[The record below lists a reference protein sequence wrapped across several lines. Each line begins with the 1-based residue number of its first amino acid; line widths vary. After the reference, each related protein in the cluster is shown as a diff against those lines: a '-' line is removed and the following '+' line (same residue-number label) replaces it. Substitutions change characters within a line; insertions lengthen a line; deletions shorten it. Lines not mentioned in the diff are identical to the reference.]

1 MSLYGMMRTGVSGM
15 NAQANRLSTVADNI
29 ANSSTTGYKKAGA
42 EFSSLILPS
51 VTGNYNSGGVTT
63 SIRYSTSQQGDLKY
77 TSSSTDL
84 AINGDGFFIVQD
96 PSGKPFLTRAGS
108 FVPDG
113 NGRLV
118 NAAGFY
124 LMGYNSANGTPSAV
138 TNGFGGL
145 EPVLISQTEL
155 TAVASANGVFTP
167 NLPSGATAVVAA
179 DLPSANAA
187 TATPTAKSSLV
198 VYDNLGTEV
207 LLDLYFT
214 KTGANT
220 WEVAVFDQANAA
232 PTTSFPYSAAPLATQ
247 TLSFD
252 PTTGKLAALSATD
265 IDIPVP
271 NGVTFNL
278 DLAGTTQLATGY
290 TVLQSQVDG
299 NAPSGIDKIEIAA
312 DGTMYAQ
319 FENGSFKQLYRIP
332 IAAVQSPDR
341 LNVEAGNVYTQSA
354 DSGDIRIG
362 FPNEGGMGSIVSG
375 ALENSNVDI
384 AEELTAMIESQRSYT
399 ANSKVFQTG
408 ADLMDVLV
416 NLKR

>member
-29 ANSSTTGYKKAGA
+29 ANSSTTGYKKAGT

-63 SIRYSTSQQGDLKY
+63 NIRYSTSQQGDLKY
-77 TSSSTDL
+77 TSSTTDL
-84 AINGDGFFIVQD
+84 AVNGDGFFVVQD

-113 NGRLV
+113 EGRLV

-124 LMGYNSANGTPSAV
+124 LMGYNAANGTPSAV

-145 EPVLISQTEL
+145 EAVLVSQTEL
-155 TAVASANGVFTP
+155 TAVASANGLFTP
-167 NLPSGATAVVAA
+167 NLPASATAVAAA

-198 VYDNLGTEV
+198 VYDNLGKEV

-214 KTGANT
+214 KTGPDT
-220 WEVAVFDQANAA
+220 WELAVYDQANAT
-232 PTTSFPYSAAPLATQ
+232 PITSFPYSAGPLATQ

-252 PTTGKLAALSATD
+252 PTTGELAALSATD

-271 NGVTFNL
+271 NGAMFNL
-278 DLAGTTQLATGY
+278 DLASATQLATGY

-299 NAPSGIDKIEIAA
+299 NAPSGIDKIEIGE

-319 FENGSFKQLYRIP
+319 YENGSFKALYRIP
-332 IAAVQSPDR
+332 IATVQSPDR

-375 ALENSNVDI
+375 ALENSNVDV

-408 ADLMDVLV
+408 ADLMDILV

>member
-29 ANSSTTGYKKAGA
+29 ANSSTTGYKKAGT

-63 SIRYSTSQQGDLKY
+63 NIRYSNSQQGDLKY

-84 AINGDGFFIVQD
+84 AVNGEGFFVVQD

-113 NGRLV
+113 EGRLV

-145 EPVLISQTEL
+145 EPVLVSQTEL

-167 NLPSGATAVVAA
+167 NLPAGATAALAA
-179 DLPSANAA
+179 NLPSANAA

-198 VYDNLGTEV
+198 VYDNLGKEV

-214 KTGANT
+214 KTGADT
-220 WEVAVFDQANAA
+220 WELAVFDQANAA
-232 PTTSFPYSAAPLATQ
+232 PTTSFPYSAGPLATQ
-247 TLSFD
+247 TFSFD
-252 PTTGKLAALSATD
+252 PTSGKLTGASAFD
-265 IDIPVP
+265 INIPVP
-271 NGVTFNL
+271 NGFTFNL
-278 DLAGTTQLATGY
+278 NLSKATQLATGY

-299 NAPSGIDKIEIAA
+299 NAPSGIDKIEIAE

-319 FENGSFKQLYRIP
+319 FENGSFKELYRIP
-332 IAAVQSPDR
+332 IATVQSPDR
-341 LNVEAGNVYTQSA
+341 LSVEAGNVYTQSA
-354 DSGDIRIG
+354 DSGDIRLG

-375 ALENSNVDI
+375 ALENSNVDV

-408 ADLMDVLV
+408 ADLMDILV